1 MHMFIPLFVA
11 TCVLFAAFLRFKM
24 LSYVLWIVLFVVTV
38 IVLIHHMTDSLNIS
52 L

>member
-11 TCVLFAAFLRFKM
+11 MCVLVASFLRFKM
-24 LSYVLWIVLFVVTV
+24 LSYILWIVLFIVTMLV
-38 IVLIHHMTDSLNIS
+38 FIHHMSDPLNIS